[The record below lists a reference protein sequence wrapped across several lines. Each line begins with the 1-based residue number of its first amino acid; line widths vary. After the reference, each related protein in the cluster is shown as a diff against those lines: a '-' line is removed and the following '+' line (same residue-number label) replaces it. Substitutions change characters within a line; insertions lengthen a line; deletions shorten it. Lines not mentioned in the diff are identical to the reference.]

1 MSIAPENMSVN
12 AGIIIASLP
21 DAAISLQ
28 SQGDVVSS
36 LLLAQ
41 LSARFKFPL
50 GSQYAERENAYESV
64 LNDLS
69 WTTLHQSHSEQPA
82 AQTLDVVNVLMNES
96 ARLFEFRIGVAFSN
110 LASNLQLS
118 APTEQARKVWRE
130 HVVRRVEPVQE
141 STPDCSA
148 IEESVVC
155 IKLALIDSD
164 LRLHTLMLRFSTR
177 AVLTEDFLNQSVLTA
192 PDTSVDVQGDTYS
205 LNESVYSHLRDTIN
219 DKLIHKRRDLV
230 MPWSVSPSTAVPVE

>member
-1 MSIAPENMSVN
+1 MTIALGNMSVN
-12 AGIIIASLP
+12 AGIIMTPLLDVP
-21 DAAISLQ
+21 ISLQ
-28 SQGDVVSS
+28 RHADVVSS

-41 LSARFKFPL
+41 LSAQFKFPL
-50 GSQYAERENAYESV
+50 ASQYAERESAYQSV
-64 LNDLS
+64 LADLS
-69 WTTLHQSHSEQPA
+69 WTTLHQPYSEQQG

-110 LASNLQLS
+110 MASTLQLTS
-118 APTEQARKVWRE
+118 PTDQARKVWRE
-130 HVVRRVEPVQE
+130 HVVRRVQPVQD

-164 LRLHTLMLRFSTR
+164 WLLHTLMLRFSTR
-177 AVLTEDFLNQSVLTA
+177 AVLTEDFLNQSVLIA

-205 LNESVYSHLRDTIN
+205 LNESVYRHLRDTIN
-219 DKLIHKRRDLV
+219 HKLTHKRTDLV
-230 MPWSVSPSTAVPVE
+230 MPWSVCPSTALPVE

>member
-1 MSIAPENMSVN
+1 MTIAPENMRVN

-21 DAAISLQ
+21 DVAIPLQ
-28 SQGDVVSS
+28 RQADVVSS

-50 GSQYAERENAYESV
+50 ASQYAERENAYESV
-64 LNDLS
+64 LTDLS
-69 WTTLHQSHSEQPA
+69 WTTLHQSYNEQQG

-110 LASNLQLS
+110 MASNLQLS
-118 APTEQARKVWRE
+118 APTDKARKVWRE
-130 HVVRRVEPVQE
+130 HVVRRVQPVKD

-164 LRLHTLMLRFSTR
+164 WLLHTLMLRFSTR
-177 AVLTEDFLNQSVLTA
+177 AVLTEDFLNQSVLIA

-205 LNESVYSHLRDTIN
+205 LNESVYRHLRDTIN
-219 DKLIHKRRDLV
+219 DKLTHKRTNLV
-230 MPWSVSPSTAVPVE
+230 MPWSVSPSTALPVE